1 MNYENSFKR
10 LFDLLISGFLL
21 ILLLLPASVFAVLV
35 WITGNGPVFFIQTR
49 IGRNAVPF
57 RIIKFRSMKPAEGGS
72 MVSVRGDARVTR
84 LGRFL
89 RKTKI
94 DELPELINVLKGE
107 MSLVGPRPDVPGFA
121 DKLTGESREILNL
134 RPGIT
139 GAASLKY
146 INEELLL
153 TSVSDPEEYN
163 RNMVY
168 PDKVRIELGYLRNLN
183 FRLDL
188 KILVYTFLRKRPDF
202 FWMNT
207 EFSFQES
214 CENVS

>member
-35 WITGNGPVFFIQTR
+35 WITGNGPVFFLQTR

-163 RNMVY
+163 RTMVY

>member
-1 MNYENSFKR
+1 MVSGV
-10 LFDLLISGFLL
+10 LLVM
-21 ILLLLPASVFAVLV
+21 LLLPAVVFSALVLL
-35 WITGNGPVFFIQTR
+35 TGNGPVFFTQTR
-49 IGRNAVPF
+49 IGRNAQPF
-57 RIIKFRSMKPAEGGS
+57 RIIKFRTMKPTVGGS
-72 MVSVRGDARVTR
+72 VVSVRGDARITY

-89 RKTKI
+89 RRTKL

-121 DKLTGESREILNL
+121 DMLTGESREILTL

-139 GAASLKY
+139 GAASLRY

-153 TSVSDPEEYN
+153 AGVSDPEHYN
-163 RNMVY
+163 RTILY

-188 KILVYTFLRKRPDF
+188 RIIVYTLIGRKPDF
-202 FWMNT
+202 SWMNP
-207 EFSFQES
+207 ELSFPES
-214 CENVS
+214 NESAS

>member
-1 MNYENSFKR
+1 MVSGV
-10 LFDLLISGFLL
+10 LLVI
-21 ILLLLPASVFAVLV
+21 LLLPAVVFSALVLL
-35 WITGNGPVFFIQTR
+35 TGNGPVFFTQTR
-49 IGRNAVPF
+49 IGRNAQPF
-57 RIIKFRSMKPAEGGS
+57 RIIKFRTMKPSAGGS
-72 MVSVRGDARVTR
+72 VVSVRGDARITH

-89 RKTKI
+89 RRTKL

-121 DKLTGESREILNL
+121 DILTGESREILNL

-163 RNMVY
+163 RTVVY

-183 FRLDL
+183 FRIDL
-188 KILVYTFLRKRPDF
+188 KVLVYTLLRRNPDF
-202 FWMNT
+202 FWMNP
-207 EFSFQES
+207 EYSFPEG

>member
-121 DKLTGESREILNL
+121 DILTGESREILKL